1 MDIFYDYKLYNN
13 YQLSINRYKSQ
24 TILRKIDSIHTEM
37 RAILAPLARIT
48 KATIIFSM
56 VISL

>member
-24 TILRKIDSIHTEM
+24 TILRKIDSKHTEI
-37 RAILAPLARIT
+37 RAMDAPLARIT
-48 KATIIFSM
+48 KATIMFSI